1 MGTAAPQP
9 WTGAGPESPVVRT
22 LRVVGAVTRPRGAA
36 PRGPACPA
44 GSPFL
49 PRNGE
54 KEGRGFAP
62 GPRFHGRSFPLA
74 GFWDRCIWYGGGAIT
89 TDILKPI
96 WDAFS
101 SKKYAKKAFLRK
113 NVSAPLRL
121 PPKPS
126 PRGEGAPV
134 RTLGRM
140 RGRST
145 PPTGR
150 EKESVG
156 ATGRFF
162 YKERLGTG
170 SPPHQSPSVPASPQG
185 EASGLCS
192 PTRKSVPNQGTYMGT
207 VIVPR
212 PEQCGTIAKTSE
224 CQRAGY
230 KPGGAGGHPPATLC
244 VRAFSRESLD
254 PPPGTGREPTS
265 QGLTCEGLSGTTCRR
280 QRSPPPGR
288 RGPRGAAPQGG
299 FGATHPK
306 GT

>member
-126 PRGEGAPV
+126 PWGEGAPV

-140 RGRST
+140 RGRSCT
-145 PPTGR
+145 QPFLV
-150 EKESVG
+150 EKRRSPDC
-156 ATGRFF
+156 
-162 YKERLGTG
+162 RLNEVFLLLRWACR
-170 SPPHQSPSVPASPQG
+170 SPPHPSPSVPASPQG
-185 EASGLCS
+185 EASGLWS

-224 CQRAGY
+224 CQRAGH
-230 KPGGAGGHPPATLC
+230 KPGGAGGIPPRLFA
-244 VRAFSRESLD
+244 S
-254 PPPGTGREPTS
+254 
-265 QGLTCEGLSGTTCRR
+265 GLSLEKAWIPRPGPGGN
-280 QRSPPPGR
+280 PPR
-288 RGPRGAAPQGG
+288 RG
-299 FGATHPK
+299 
-306 GT
+306 